1 MRRNPIESM
10 LASWVKNLENKIS
23 KKEEGEELEEEE
35 ARKAVSRG
43 IELIDKMQE
52 EYRVYSLELEQMEST
67 MFI

>member
-23 KKEEGEELEEEE
+23 KKEEGEEQEEEE